1 MHTHR
6 APVANPPTDLTCPSC
21 GAPYAREPGRS
32 GLRLCR
38 KCGGTVEA
46 NPPAAAPTNPR
57 GHRSRHRRRPVH
69 GVQRAVGR
77 GSRGSRRA
85 LHGLV
90 PLAARRH
97 EQRPRPAPGTPL
109 TPLDVLLSTV
119 VEAMA
124 VYDASAGHTHPP
136 DVLAP
141 ECRVC
146 HMLIA
151 LTRGLPPDYIDKLRN
166 LTAQRKAAR

>member
-6 APVANPPTDLTCPSC
+6 APVANPPTDRTCPSC

-32 GLRLCR
+32 G
-38 KCGGTVEA
+38 
-46 NPPAAAPTNPR
+46 N
-57 GHRSRHRRRPVH
+57 
-69 GVQRAVGR
+69 
-77 GSRGSRRA
+77 
-85 LHGLV
+85 
-90 PLAARRH
+90 
-97 EQRPRPAPGTPL
+97 
-109 TPLDVLLSTV
+109 
-119 VEAMA
+119 
-124 VYDASAGHTHPP
+124 DASAGHTHPP